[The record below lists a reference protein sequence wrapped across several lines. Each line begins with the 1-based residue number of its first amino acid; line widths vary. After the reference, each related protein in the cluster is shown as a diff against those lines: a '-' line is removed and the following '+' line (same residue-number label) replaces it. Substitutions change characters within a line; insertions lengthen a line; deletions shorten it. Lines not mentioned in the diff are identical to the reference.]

1 VNEPP
6 PAELLARLRP
16 IPTYR
21 DHPATTPHDV
31 VGITPDGQP
40 VRVDLTGCGQSALLL
55 FLSSSCVGCQDL
67 WQGISELSK
76 VIPAELRIIVVT
88 RGPESEDPDVVAEL
102 TQRGT
107 TVVMSTPAYAD
118 YRVAGPPF
126 LAVVAGGAVKNE
138 GVAWGIEETG
148 RATRSAFEGD
158 SE

>member
-31 VGITPDGQP
+31 VGLSPDGQP
-40 VRVDLTGCGQSALLL
+40 IRVDLINEAQPALLL
-55 FLSSSCVGCQDL
+55 FLSSTCSGCQDL
-67 WQGISELSK
+67 WQGMAELRS
-76 VIPAELRIIVVT
+76 VIPADLRVIVVT
-88 RGPESEDPDVVAEL
+88 RGLESENPVAIAAL
-102 TQRGT
+102 AQPGT

-126 LAVVAGGAVKNE
+126 LVVVAGGVVKTE

-148 RATRSAFEGD
+148 RATRAAFAGG

>member
-40 VRVDLTGCGQSALLL
+40 VRVDLTNDDQPALLL
-55 FLSSSCVGCQDL
+55 FLSSTCTGCQDL
-67 WQGISELSK
+67 WQGISELRS

-88 RGPESEDPDVVAEL
+88 RGPESENPAAIAEL
-102 TQRGT
+102 AQSGT
-107 TVVMSTPAYAD
+107 TVVMSTPAYID
-118 YRVAGPPF
+118 YQVAGPPF
-126 LAVVAGGAVKNE
+126 LAVVAGGAVKTE

-148 RATRSAFEGD
+148 RATRAAFEGD